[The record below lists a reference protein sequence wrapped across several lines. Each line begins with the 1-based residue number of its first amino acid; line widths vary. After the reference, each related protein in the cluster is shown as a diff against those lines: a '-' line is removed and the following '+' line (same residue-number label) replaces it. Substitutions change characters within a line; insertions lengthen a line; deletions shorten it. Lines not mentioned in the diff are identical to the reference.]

1 MVWMEAQQ
9 SKAFLD
15 FSHSRWNNQE
25 CNHWSSLERCSRTMI
40 QMPPPPTHWCW
51 SRPGVTGPESMSL
64 CPRWTAA
71 LLAKYGEP
79 AFSPPTSWTG
89 AGETRNWSNEEQ
101 EQRATAGALAWNT
114 ASILLFSS
122 PLLWSWLVGT
132 SHSPCNQNIV
142 SQLSSFGFTRSHFN
156 LFKRF
161 TFNLST

>member
-1 MVWMEAQQ
+1 MYPLVKPWAVFTDHDPDAP
-9 SKAFLD
+9 ST
-15 FSHSRWNNQE
+15 HS
-25 CNHWSSLERCSRTMI
+25 LVL
-40 QMPPPPTHWCW
+40 

-114 ASILLFSS
+114 ASILIFSS

-132 SHSPCNQNIV
+132 SHSPCNKNIV
-142 SQLSSFGFTRSHFN
+142 SRLSSFGFTRSHLIYSKDLHLPSISARN
-156 LFKRF
+156 LQEHHYLF
-161 TFNLST
+161 TSCSSMFW